1 MEPQSLRPRRVDTQ
15 IGRLTMR
22 ELVAQYLS
30 RSISRRRFVNGLTKA
45 GLTATAAQSV
55 LGAVTSVSFA
65 QEGSPA
71 PYVPQGNATTP
82 IPYLPNNRETPAPG
96 AAPAV
101 AGVKPFQGTGGAA
114 LAEQLIACGVKYVFG
129 NSAREDAQ
137 FYEALVDRPQLKYV
151 LTPHEGPGAA
161 MAAGYIKASGEP
173 AVVMQAGVV
182 GMVNAMGQI
191 FNAWKEQTPLVVYS
205 YRTDQSRRAGR
216 DGFEE
221 VANQEQMV
229 QPITKYTW
237 LARRPDMIPE
247 SVRRAFKAAWTP
259 PYGPAYISWHS
270 DYNDDRVRA
279 DIISQDQFDPRMRV
293 RPNPDEIVR
302 AAKLLVEARMPLMV
316 VGDEIYKAK
325 AAGKAVKLAELLGM
339 PVTQVRQLYA
349 NFPETHALWVGNL
362 AGNSLNSLNYPK
374 SADVIINVGNK
385 FQHNGPAPIVPR
397 GPKFIDMRIDHG
409 SMGNVMIT
417 EVPLVCDVGYGLDD
431 LIAAV
436 EQLLTPALRQKAADR
451 AVDVSKF
458 GQWAKAAR
466 AQVVN
471 NPDWEESPIIADRL
485 TWEVAKFADPDAII
499 VHEAGSVALH
509 SFDFNPIGGRELFF
523 YYGAHLGSGVGT
535 AAGVKL
541 ARPNQQVICLVGDG
555 SFIFGPTAL
564 WNMARL
570 QLPVITVVY
579 NNHAY
584 GGPHSRVIANVPGG
598 RMVQTGQFV
607 HDYLGSPDMNMAAIA
622 KGFGVDGEVVESP
635 EQLREA
641 LARARKATVE
651 GKAYLID
658 AQVARKGVAW
668 ADTPW
673 IPPIQVAAVRQKKV

>member
-1 MEPQSLRPRRVDTQ
+1 
-15 IGRLTMR
+15 MR

-30 RSISRRRFVNGLTKA
+30 HSISRRRFVGGLTKA

-55 LGAVTSVSFA
+55 LTAVTSVSYA
-65 QEGSPA
+65 QGAGPQPNPA
-71 PYVPQGNATTP
+71 P
-82 IPYLPNNRETPAPG
+82 
-96 AAPAV
+96 AAPAAAPAASGPAASVV
-101 AGVKPFQGTGGAA
+101 AGVKPFQGPGGAA
-114 LAEQLIACGVKYVFG
+114 FAEQLIACGVKYVFG
-129 NSAREDAQ
+129 NSASEDAQ
-137 FYEALVDRPQLKYV
+137 FYEALVDRPQLKYI

-173 AVVMQAGVV
+173 AIVMQAAVV
-182 GMVNAMGQI
+182 GMANAIGQM
-191 FNAWKEQTPLVVYS
+191 FNAFKEQTPLVVYS
-205 YRTDQSRRAGR
+205 YRTDQTRRAGR

-221 VANQEQMV
+221 VPNQEQIV
-229 QPITKYTW
+229 QPITKYSW
-237 LARRPDMIPE
+237 LARRADMIPE
-247 SVRRAFKAAWTP
+247 TVRRGFKAAWTP

-270 DYNDDRVRA
+270 DFNDERVRTE
-279 DIISQDQFDPRMRV
+279 IIAQELVDPRMRV
-293 RPNPDEIVR
+293 RPNPDELQR

-316 VGDEIYKAK
+316 VGDEIYKTK
-325 AAGKAVKLAELLGM
+325 ATAKAVKLAEMLGM

-349 NFPETHALWVGNL
+349 NFPETHPLWVGNL

-385 FQHNGPAPIVPR
+385 FQHNGPTPLVPR

-409 SMGNVMIT
+409 SMGNVMLT

-436 EQLLTPALRQKAADR
+436 EQLLTPALRQKAVER
-451 AVDVSKF
+451 TGDVRKF
-458 GQWAKAAR
+458 SEWAKSAR

-471 NPDWEESPIIADRL
+471 NPDWDQSPIIADRL
-485 TWEVAKFADPDAII
+485 TWEIAKFADPDAII

-570 QLPVITVVY
+570 ELPVITVVY

-584 GGPHSRVIANVPGG
+584 GGPHSRVIANVPG
-598 RMVQTGQFV
+598 
-607 HDYLGSPDMNMAAIA
+607 
-622 KGFGVDGEVVESP
+622 
-635 EQLREA
+635 
-641 LARARKATVE
+641 
-651 GKAYLID
+651 
-658 AQVARKGVAW
+658 
-668 ADTPW
+668 
-673 IPPIQVAAVRQKKV
+673 

>member
-1 MEPQSLRPRRVDTQ
+1 
-15 IGRLTMR
+15 MR
-22 ELVAQYLS
+22 ELVARYLS
-30 RSISRRRFVNGLTKA
+30 QGISRRGFVGGLTKA

-55 LGAVTSVSFA
+55 LTAVASVSPGHA
-65 QEGSPA
+65 QGAGAQAGPAPAVPAPVPASPA
-71 PYVPQGNATTP
+71 AT
-82 IPYLPNNRETPAPG
+82 
-96 AAPAV
+96 AV

-114 LAEQLIACGVKYVFG
+114 FAEQLIGCGVKYVFG
-129 NSAREDAQ
+129 NSASEDAQ
-137 FYEALVDRPQLKYV
+137 FYEALVDRPQLKYI

-161 MAAGYIKASGEP
+161 MAAGYIKASGE
-173 AVVMQAGVV
+173 AAIVMQAAVV
-182 GMVNAMGQI
+182 GMANAIGQM
-191 FNAWKEQTPLVVYS
+191 FNAFKEQTPLVVYS
-205 YRTDQSRRAGR
+205 YRTDQTRRAGR

-247 SVRRAFKAAWTP
+247 TVRRGFKAAWTP

-270 DYNDDRVRA
+270 DYNDERVRTE
-279 DIISQDQFDPRMRV
+279 IIAQELIDPRMRV
-293 RPNPDEIVR
+293 RPNPDEIER

-325 AAGKAVKLAELLGM
+325 AVGKAVKLAELLGM

-349 NFPETHALWVGNL
+349 NFPETHALWVGNV

-374 SADVIINVGNK
+374 STDVILNVGNK
-385 FQHNGPAPIVPR
+385 FQHGGPAPIVPR
-397 GPKFIDMRIDHG
+397 GPKFIDMRIDYA

-431 LIAAV
+431 LIAAI
-436 EQLLTPALRQKAADR
+436 EQLLTPALQQKAAER
-451 AVDVSKF
+451 ALDVRKF
-458 GQWAKAAR
+458 GEWAKAAR

-471 NPDWEESPIIADRL
+471 NPDWNESPIIADRL
-485 TWEVAKFADPDAII
+485 TWEVAKFADSDAII

-509 SFDFNPIGGRELFF
+509 SFDFDPNGGRELFF

-570 QLPVITVVY
+570 ELPVIVVVY

-635 EQLREA
+635 GQLREA

-651 GKAYLID
+651 GKPYLID

-668 ADTPW
+668 ADKPW
-673 IPPIQVAAVRQKKV
+673 IPPIQVAALRQKKV

>member
-1 MEPQSLRPRRVDTQ
+1 
-15 IGRLTMR
+15 MR
-22 ELVAQYLS
+22 DLVARYLS
-30 RSISRRRFVNGLTKA
+30 QGISRRGFVGGLTKA

-55 LGAVTSVSFA
+55 LTAVASVNSVHAQGAGPQA
-65 QEGSPA
+65 GSAPAVPA
-71 PYVPQGNATTP
+71 P
-82 IPYLPNNRETPAPG
+82 AP
-96 AAPAV
+96 AAPAATAV

-114 LAEQLIACGVKYVFG
+114 FAEQLIGCGVKYVFG
-129 NSAREDAQ
+129 NSASEDAQ
-137 FYEALVDRPQLKYV
+137 FYEALVDRPQLKYI

-161 MAAGYIKASGEP
+161 MAAGYIKASGE
-173 AVVMQAGVV
+173 AAIVMQAAVV
-182 GMVNAMGQI
+182 GMANAIGQM
-191 FNAWKEQTPLVVYS
+191 FNAFKEQTPLVVYS
-205 YRTDQSRRAGR
+205 YRTDQTRRAGR

-247 SVRRAFKAAWTP
+247 TVRRGFKAAWTP

-270 DYNDDRVRA
+270 DYNDERVRTE
-279 DIISQDQFDPRMRV
+279 IIAQELIDPRMRV
-293 RPNPDEIVR
+293 RPNPDEIER

-325 AAGKAVKLAELLGM
+325 AVGKAVKLAELLGM

-349 NFPETHALWVGNL
+349 NFPETHALWVGNV

-374 SADVIINVGNK
+374 STDVILNVGNK
-385 FQHNGPAPIVPR
+385 FQHSGPAPIVPR
-397 GPKFIDMRIDHG
+397 GPKFIDMRIDYA
-409 SMGNVMIT
+409 SMGNVMVT

-431 LIAAV
+431 LIAAI
-436 EQLLTPALRQKAADR
+436 EQLLTPALRQKATER
-451 AVDVSKF
+451 ALDVRKF
-458 GQWAKAAR
+458 GEWAKAAR

-471 NPDWEESPIIADRL
+471 NPDWNESPIIADRL

-509 SFDFNPIGGRELFF
+509 SFDFDPNGGRELFF

-570 QLPVITVVY
+570 ELPVIVVVY

-635 EQLREA
+635 GQLREA

-651 GKAYLID
+651 GKPYLID

-668 ADTPW
+668 ADKPW
-673 IPPIQVAAVRQKKV
+673 IPPIQVAALRQKKV

>member
-1 MEPQSLRPRRVDTQ
+1 
-15 IGRLTMR
+15 MR
-22 ELVAQYLS
+22 ELVARYLS
-30 RSISRRRFVNGLTKA
+30 QGVSRRGFVGGLTKV

-55 LGAVTSVSFA
+55 LTAVASVSPGHA
-65 QEGSPA
+65 QGAGSPGDSA
-71 PYVPQGNATTP
+71 PAA
-82 IPYLPNNRETPAPG
+82 PAPAP
-96 AAPAV
+96 AATAPAATAV

-114 LAEQLIACGVKYVFG
+114 FAEQLIGCGVKYVFG
-129 NSAREDAQ
+129 NSASEDAQ
-137 FYEALVDRPQLKYV
+137 FYEALVDRPQLKYI

-161 MAAGYIKASGEP
+161 MAAGYIKASGE
-173 AVVMQAGVV
+173 AAIVMQAAVV
-182 GMVNAMGQI
+182 GMANAIGQM
-191 FNAWKEQTPLVVYS
+191 FNAFKEQTPLVVYS
-205 YRTDQSRRAGR
+205 YRTDQTRRAGR

-247 SVRRAFKAAWTP
+247 TVRRGFKAAWTP

-270 DYNDDRVRA
+270 DYNDERVRTE
-279 DIISQDQFDPRMRV
+279 IIAQELIDPRMRV
-293 RPNPDEIVR
+293 RPNPDEIER

-349 NFPETHALWVGNL
+349 NFPETHPLWVGNL
-362 AGNSLNSLNYPK
+362 AGSSLNSLNYPK

-397 GPKFIDMRIDHG
+397 GPKFIDMRIDHA

-436 EQLLTPALRQKAADR
+436 EQLITPALRQKAAER
-451 AVDVSKF
+451 ALDVRKF
-458 GQWAKAAR
+458 GEWAKTAR

-471 NPDWEESPIIADRL
+471 NPDWDESPIIADRL

-509 SFDFNPIGGRELFF
+509 SFDFDPIGGRELFF

-570 QLPVITVVY
+570 ELPVITVVY

-635 EQLREA
+635 GQLREA

-651 GKAYLID
+651 GKPYLID

-668 ADTPW
+668 ADKPW
-673 IPPIQVAAVRQKKV
+673 FPPIQVAAVRQKKV

>member
-1 MEPQSLRPRRVDTQ
+1 
-15 IGRLTMR
+15 MR
-22 ELVAQYLS
+22 ELVARYLS
-30 RSISRRRFVNGLTKA
+30 QGISRRGFVGGLTKA

-55 LGAVTSVSFA
+55 LTAVASVSPGHA
-65 QEGSPA
+65 QGAGSPGGSA
-71 PYVPQGNATTP
+71 PAA
-82 IPYLPNNRETPAPG
+82 PAPAP
-96 AAPAV
+96 AATAPAATAV

-114 LAEQLIACGVKYVFG
+114 FAEQLIGCGVKYVFG
-129 NSAREDAQ
+129 NSASEDAQ
-137 FYEALVDRPQLKYV
+137 FYEALVDRPQLKYI

-173 AVVMQAGVV
+173 AIVMQAGVV
-182 GMVNAMGQI
+182 GMANAIGQM
-191 FNAWKEQTPLVVYS
+191 FNAFKEQT
-205 YRTDQSRRAGR
+205 RRAGR

-247 SVRRAFKAAWTP
+247 TVRRGFKAAWTP
-259 PYGPAYISWHS
+259 PYGPAYITWHS
-270 DYNDDRVRA
+270 DYNDERVRTE
-279 DIISQDQFDPRMRV
+279 IIAQELIDPRMRV
-293 RPNPDEIVR
+293 RPNPDEIQR

-362 AGNSLNSLNYPK
+362 PGTSLNSLNHPK

-397 GPKFIDMRIDHG
+397 GPKFIDMRIDHA

-436 EQLLTPALRQKAADR
+436 DQLLTPALRQKAADR
-451 AVDVSKF
+451 AVDVRKF
-458 GQWAKAAR
+458 GEWAKAAR

-509 SFDFNPIGGRELFF
+509 SFDFDPIGGRELFF

-570 QLPVITVVY
+570 ELPVITVVY

-584 GGPHSRVIANVPGG
+584 SGPHSRVIEKVPGG
-598 RMVQTGQFV
+598 RMVQTGQFY
-607 HDYLGSPDMNMAAIA
+607 HDYLGKPDMNMASIA
-622 KGFGVDGEVVESP
+622 KGFGVDGEVANSP
-635 EQLREA
+635 AELRAA
-641 LARARKATVE
+641 LGRARKA
-651 GKAYLID
+651 
-658 AQVARKGVAW
+658 
-668 ADTPW
+668 
-673 IPPIQVAAVRQKKV
+673 AA

>member
-1 MEPQSLRPRRVDTQ
+1 
-15 IGRLTMR
+15 MR
-22 ELVAQYLS
+22 DLVARYLS
-30 RSISRRRFVNGLTKA
+30 RGISRRGFVGGLTKA
-45 GLTATAAQSV
+45 GLSATAAQSV
-55 LGAVTSVSFA
+55 LTAVASVSPGYA
-65 QEGSPA
+65 QGAGPQAGPA
-71 PYVPQGNATTP
+71 PAA
-82 IPYLPNNRETPAPG
+82 PAPAP
-96 AAPAV
+96 AAPAATAV

-114 LAEQLIACGVKYVFG
+114 FAEQLIGCGVKYVFG
-129 NSAREDAQ
+129 NSASEDAQ
-137 FYEALVDRPQLKYV
+137 FYEALVDRPQLKYI

-161 MAAGYIKASGEP
+161 MAAGYIKASGE
-173 AVVMQAGVV
+173 AAIVMQAAVV
-182 GMVNAMGQI
+182 GMANAIGQM
-191 FNAWKEQTPLVVYS
+191 FNAFKEQTPLVVYS
-205 YRTDQSRRAGR
+205 YRTDQTRRAGR

-247 SVRRAFKAAWTP
+247 TVRRGFKAAWTP

-270 DYNDDRVRA
+270 DYNDERVRTE
-279 DIISQDQFDPRMRV
+279 IIAQELIDPRMRV
-293 RPNPDEIVR
+293 RPNPDEIER

-325 AAGKAVKLAELLGM
+325 AVGKAVKLAELLGM

-349 NFPETHALWVGNL
+349 NFPETHALWVGNV

-436 EQLLTPALRQKAADR
+436 EQLLTPTLRQKAAER
-451 AVDVSKF
+451 AVNVRKF
-458 GQWAKAAR
+458 GEWAKTAR

-471 NPDWEESPIIADRL
+471 NPDWDESPIIADRL

-509 SFDFNPIGGRELFF
+509 SFDFDPIGGRELFF

-541 ARPNQQVICLVGDG
+541 ARPNQQVLCLVGDG

-570 QLPVITVVY
+570 ELPVIVVVY

-598 RMVQTGQFV
+598 RMVQ
-607 HDYLGSPDMNMAAIA
+607 I
-622 KGFGVDGEVVESP
+622 
-635 EQLREA
+635 
-641 LARARKATVE
+641 
-651 GKAYLID
+651 
-658 AQVARKGVAW
+658 
-668 ADTPW
+668 
-673 IPPIQVAAVRQKKV
+673 

>member
-1 MEPQSLRPRRVDTQ
+1 
-15 IGRLTMR
+15 MR
-22 ELVAQYLS
+22 DLVARYLS
-30 RSISRRRFVNGLTKA
+30 QGISRRGFVGGLTKA

-55 LGAVTSVSFA
+55 LTAVASVNSGHAQGAGPQA
-65 QEGSPA
+65 GSAAAAPA
-71 PYVPQGNATTP
+71 P
-82 IPYLPNNRETPAPG
+82 AP
-96 AAPAV
+96 AAPVATAV

-114 LAEQLIACGVKYVFG
+114 FAEQLIGCGVKYVFG
-129 NSAREDAQ
+129 NSASEDAQ
-137 FYEALVDRPQLKYV
+137 FYEALVDRPQLKYI

-161 MAAGYIKASGEP
+161 MAAGYIKASGE
-173 AVVMQAGVV
+173 AAIVMQAAVV
-182 GMVNAMGQI
+182 GMANAIGQM
-191 FNAWKEQTPLVVYS
+191 FNAFKEQTPLVVYS

-247 SVRRAFKAAWTP
+247 TVRRGFKAAWTP

-270 DYNDDRVRA
+270 DYNDERVRTE
-279 DIISQDQFDPRMRV
+279 IIAQELIDPRMRV
-293 RPNPDEIVR
+293 RPNPDEIER

-325 AAGKAVKLAELLGM
+325 AVGKAVKLAELLGM

-349 NFPETHALWVGNL
+349 NFPETHALWVGNV

-374 SADVIINVGNK
+374 STDVILNVGNK
-385 FQHNGPAPIVPR
+385 FQHSGPAPIVPR
-397 GPKFIDMRIDHG
+397 GPKFIDMRIDYA
-409 SMGNVMIT
+409 SMGNVMVT

-431 LIAAV
+431 LIAAI
-436 EQLLTPALRQKAADR
+436 EQLLTPALRQKAAER
-451 AVDVSKF
+451 ALDVRKF
-458 GQWAKAAR
+458 GEWAKAAR

-471 NPDWEESPIIADRL
+471 NPDWNESPIIADRL

-509 SFDFNPIGGRELFF
+509 SFDFDPNGGRELFF

-570 QLPVITVVY
+570 ELPVIVVVY

-635 EQLREA
+635 GQLREA

-651 GKAYLID
+651 GKPYLID

-668 ADTPW
+668 ADKPW
-673 IPPIQVAAVRQKKV
+673 IPPIQVAALRQKKV